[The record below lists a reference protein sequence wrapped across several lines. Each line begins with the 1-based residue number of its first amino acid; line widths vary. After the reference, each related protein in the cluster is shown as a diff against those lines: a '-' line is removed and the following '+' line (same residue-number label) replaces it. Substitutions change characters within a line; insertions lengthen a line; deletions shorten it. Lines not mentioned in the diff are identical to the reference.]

1 MKNITIASLAIAAT
15 AFAANA
21 DVQYSA
27 DLDVDNTG
35 TGGLAG
41 NILVHNFS
49 MGALDSIDSIS
60 MELSSTWGG
69 DFIINLTS
77 DQGASFQLMNVNP
90 GGSTFGDNFE
100 MGVAGFGELSDVATY
115 NFVASG
121 GGALSGTGLVG
132 AGDYNAVV
140 WDGGAI
146 AAANWTLTV
155 DDNANGDT
163 NAVGN
168 FTVNGTV
175 PAPSSMALL
184 GLGGLVAGRRRR

>member
-1 MKNITIASLAIAAT
+1 MKNLTIASLTIAAVT
-15 AFAANA
+15 CAASA
-21 DVQYSA
+21 QYSV

-35 TGGLAG
+35 NGGLAG
-41 NILVHNFS
+41 NLLTHNFS

-77 DQGASFQLMNVNP
+77 DQGASFTLMSVE
-90 GGSTFGDNFE
+90 GGGTFGNNMD
-100 MGVAGFGELSDVATY
+100 MAVIGPGELSDVATY
-115 NFVASG
+115 NFVESG
-121 GGALSGTGLVG
+121 GASWGTSGLQA
-132 AGDYNAVV
+132 AGDYNAAV
-140 WDGGAI
+140 WNGGAI

-163 NAVGN
+163 MAVGN
-168 FTVNGTV
+168 FTINGTV